1 MDARTLQFVIPV
13 LVILPILYFRMRRSL
28 KPQRLK
34 PKTLL
39 LRPAFIIVVAI
50 AAMAASPPQP
60 QDFIWFGLA
69 GLVAAAAGWYWGKTT
84 QLHLHP
90 EDGTVMST
98 SSQAGMLV
106 LVALVLFR
114 YGIRAGVG
122 LEHAAMH
129 LDVALITDIS
139 ITFSALLFSAR
150 GLEIYLRAQKLL
162 QAPSQR

>member
-1 MDARTLQFVIPV
+1 MDPRTLQFVIPL

-34 PKTLL
+34 PQTLL
-39 LRPAFIIVVAI
+39 IRPAIIIVLAGV
-50 AAMAASPPQP
+50 AMAALPPRP
-60 QDFIWFGLA
+60 EDISWFILA
-69 GLVAAAAGWYWGKTT
+69 ALVGAAAGWYWGKLTK
-84 QLHLHP
+84 LHLHP

-106 LVALVLFR
+106 LIVLVLFR
-114 YGIRAGVG
+114 YGIRAGLG
-122 LEHAAMH
+122 LEHSAMN
-129 LDVALITDIS
+129 LDVALVTDIS

-162 QAPSQR
+162 QTPS

>member
-1 MDARTLQFVIPV
+1 MDLRTLQFVIPV

-34 PKTLL
+34 PASLL
-39 LRPAFIIVVAI
+39 LRPALIIVVAI
-50 AAMAASPPQP
+50 GVMAASPPRP
-60 QDFIWFGLA
+60 EDIFWFVLA
-69 GLVAAAAGWYWGKTT
+69 AVVGAAAGWYWGKTT

-114 YGIRAGVG
+114 YGIRAGIG
-122 LEHAAMH
+122 LEQATMH
-129 LDVALITDIS
+129 LDIALITDIS

-162 QAPSQR
+162 QAPS

>member
-1 MDARTLQFVIPV
+1 MDPRTLQILIPV

-28 KPQRLK
+28 KAQRLK
-34 PKTLL
+34 PGSLL
-39 LRPAFIIVVAI
+39 IRPALIIVVAI
-50 AAMAASPPQP
+50 GVMVAAPPQP
-60 QDFIWFGLA
+60 QDIFWFVLA
-69 GLVAAAAGWYWGKTT
+69 GLVGAAAGWQWGKTT

-106 LVALVLFR
+106 LIALVLFR
-114 YGIRAGVG
+114 YGLRAGVG
-122 LEHAAMH
+122 LESGAMH
-129 LDVALITDIS
+129 LNVALFTDIS

-162 QAPSQR
+162 LAPS

>member
-1 MDARTLQFVIPV
+1 MDPRTLQFVIP
-13 LVILPILYFRMRRSL
+13 LLIILPILYFRMRRSL

-34 PKTLL
+34 PNSLL
-39 LRPAFIIVVAI
+39 IRPALIIVVAVV
-50 AAMAASPPQP
+50 ALAASPPRT
-60 QDFIWFGLA
+60 DDLFWFALA
-69 GLVAAAAGWYWGKTT
+69 ALVGAAAGWHWGKLTR
-84 QLHLHP
+84 LHLHP

-106 LVALVLFR
+106 LIVLVLFR

-122 LEHAAMH
+122 LERATMH
-129 LDVALITDIS
+129 LDVALVTDIS

-162 QAPSQR
+162 QTPP

>member
-1 MDARTLQFVIPV
+1 MNPRTLQFVIPLLIV
-13 LVILPILYFRMRRSL
+13 LPILYFRMRRSM
-28 KPQRLK
+28 KAQRLK
-34 PKTLL
+34 PGSLL
-39 LRPAFIIVVAI
+39 LRPALIIVVAI
-50 AAMAASPPQP
+50 VAMAASPPRP

-69 GLVAAAAGWYWGKTT
+69 GLVGAAAGWYWGKTT

-106 LVALVLFR
+106 LIALVLFR
-114 YGIRAGVG
+114 YGIRAGAG
-122 LEHAAMH
+122 LEQAAMH
-129 LDVALITDIS
+129 LDVALVTDIS

-162 QAPSQR
+162 QTPP

>member
-1 MDARTLQFVIPV
+1 MDPRTLQFVIP
-13 LVILPILYFRMRRSL
+13 LLIILPLLYFRMRRSL

-34 PKTLL
+34 PQMLL
-39 LRPAFIIVVAI
+39 VRPAIIIVLAGV
-50 AAMAASPPQP
+50 AMAASPPRP
-60 QDFIWFGLA
+60 EDIFWFVLAALA
-69 GLVAAAAGWYWGKTT
+69 GAAAGWYWGKLT

-106 LVALVLFR
+106 LIVLVLFR
-114 YGIRAGVG
+114 YGIRAEVG

-129 LDVALITDIS
+129 LDVALITDVS

-162 QAPSQR
+162 QATS